1 MEVGKRGRERE
12 MLVQVLNWG
21 ALLFNNPPP
30 TGPEGRDGWGDF
42 PSLTTS
48 RS

>member
-1 MEVGKRGRERE
+1 MEVGKLGRERE
-12 MLVQVLNWG
+12 RLVQVLNWE
-21 ALLFNNPPP
+21 ALLFSNPP

-42 PSLTTS
+42 PSLTTG